1 MHIIFVPFGEE
12 KKYEALGWVYQE
24 HCPRGDG
31 FIAGDI
37 YRWDGGGM
45 PIYPEEPDAD
55 AMRDDAIER
64 RRVEADYPYSPE
76 IEAE

>member
-31 FIAGDI
+31 FVAGDI
-37 YRWDGGGM
+37 WRWEGGGM
-45 PIYPEEPDAD
+45 PVYPDCDMKAVDEYRARRDNDA
-55 AMRDDAIER
+55 R
-64 RRVEADYPYSPE
+64 
-76 IEAE
+76 

>member
-31 FIAGDI
+31 FVAGDI
-37 YRWDGGGM
+37 WRWEGGGM
-45 PIYPEEPDAD
+45 PVYPDEPDY
-55 AMRDDAIER
+55 DAIREDLAER
-64 RRVEADYPYSPE
+64 RELFPDTWTGE
-76 IEAE
+76 